1 MIWKVYAIYFGF
13 ASMLLFALFK
23 TISIQ
28 VENSTSLLDFGKNKI
43 EVRFVDRDPR
53 PGDILDVNLAPLV
66 TSVTYFD
73 IYMDPTVVSQELF
86 DSDLSD
92 LCQGLSDMFP
102 DKTPS
107 YYQAKIRAARK
118 NDNKYLLIKK
128 AVTNQ
133 TRKSLSKLPI
143 FKLGKFKGGFIDN
156 NEINKR
162 KRPNGELLKRTLGFY
177 RKTSNKEY
185 FVGIE
190 GAYYQHLKGD
200 EGKEVEQKISTGWKK
215 TGEIVKESVDGANI
229 ITSIDKDIQEVAHSE
244 LERQLKSQEA
254 QSGCAVVMD
263 VKTGFVKAIVNL
275 TRNKNGDYKESYNH
289 VIGTKSVPG
298 STFKLASLM
307 ALLEDNKLS
316 VSDIVHAKGSY
327 TFFGNTLHDSKHGG
341 YGMITVQ
348 QAFEK
353 SSNVFSEMVYDAYKN
368 DPNQFLS
375 RLDAFGVTKK
385 LGIDLMGEASPKFH
399 RPGTKGWSGISL
411 PWMAIGY
418 GFEQAPIQTLSFYNA
433 VANDG
438 KFVRPQFVE
447 KIVQNGQLK
456 KEFKPIILNK
466 QICSS
471 KTIKELK
478 KCMEGVMKKGGTGE
492 KLTSTQFSIAG
503 KTGTAKLLNAS
514 NTYDGQNM
522 GNYQASF
529 VGYFPANNP
538 IYSCI
543 VLVTNPKLEIYGAK
557 VAGTVFNAIANKVYA
572 TRLEYHNAI
581 NEKNRIKN
589 SIPALNNGYRKDLV
603 YLLNNF
609 NVNKKQISNSD
620 WLYSSKQNSKVVLR
634 ENQIKS
640 GLVPNVKGMSA
651 KDAVYLIESL
661 GMTVV
666 IKGYGKVVSQS
677 IRPGSKAFSGGI
689 IEINLEK

>member
-43 EVRFVDRDPR
+43 EVRFVDRAPR

-73 IYMDPTVVSQELF
+73 IYMDPTVISQELF

-92 LCQGLSDMFP
+92 LCQGLADIFT
-102 DKTPS
+102 DKS
-107 YYQAKIRAARK
+107 AAYYQSKIRAARK
-118 NDNKYLLIKK
+118 NGNKYLLIKK

-133 TRKSLSKLPI
+133 TRKALSKLPI

-185 FVGIE
+185 YVGIE
-190 GAYYQHLKGD
+190 GAYYKYLKGD

-263 VKTGFVKAIVNL
+263 VKTGFIKAIVNL

-307 ALLEDNKLS
+307 ALLEDNKLGI
-316 VSDIVHAKGSY
+316 SDIVHAKGSY
-327 TFFGNTLHDSKHGG
+327 TFFGNTLNDSKRGG
-341 YGMITVQ
+341 YGMITVE

-353 SSNVFSEMVYDAYKN
+353 SSNVFSKMVYDAYKN
-368 DPNQFLS
+368 DPNQFLN

-385 LGIDLMGEASPKFH
+385 LGIDLVGEATPKFH

-418 GFEQAPIQTLSFYNA
+418 GLEQAPIQTLSFYNA

-438 KFVRPQFVE
+438 VFVKPQFVQ
-447 KIVQNGQLK
+447 KIIQNNQLK
-456 KEFKPIILNK
+456 KEFKPVVLNK

-514 NTYDGQNM
+514 NTYDGENM

-581 NEKNRIKN
+581 NEKKRIQN
-589 SIPALNNGYRKDLV
+589 ITPHLNNGYRKDLV

-609 NVNKKQISNSD
+609 NLNKKQVSNSD
-620 WLYSSKQNSKVVLR
+620 WLFASNQNNKVLLR
-634 ENQIKS
+634 ENRIKS
-640 GLVPNVKGMSA
+640 DEVPNVKGMSA

-661 GMTVV
+661 GMSVV
-666 IKGYGKVVSQS
+666 VNGYGTVVSQS

-689 IEINLEK
+689 VEINLEK